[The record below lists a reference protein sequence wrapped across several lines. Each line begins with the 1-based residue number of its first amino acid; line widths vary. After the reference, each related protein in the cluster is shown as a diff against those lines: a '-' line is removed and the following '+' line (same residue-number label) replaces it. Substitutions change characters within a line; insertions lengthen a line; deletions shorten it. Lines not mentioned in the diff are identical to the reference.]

1 MIGKGVRLKCPRC
14 GVGALYGRPF
24 SMYERCAHCGLR
36 FEREQGYFVGAIYI
50 NYAATVLIAVP
61 GFFILD
67 VFTAMTI
74 HQQLALWIP
83 FGVVFPLVFFHHSR
97 SLWLV
102 LDHLLNPVKSVYSVP
117 TKKPPGLSS
126 SDNE

>member
-1 MIGKGVRLKCPRC
+1 MAIRILPLLLNGLRLKCPRC
-14 GVGALYGRPF
+14 GSGSLYEKPF
-24 SMYERCAHCGLR
+24 TMRRACVRCGLK

-67 VFTAMTI
+67 VFTGITI
-74 HQQLALWIP
+74 NQQLALWIP
-83 FGVVFPLVFFHHSR
+83 FTVIFPLIFFHHSR

-102 LDHLLNPVKSVYSVP
+102 LDHWLNPDKGLYP
-117 TKKPPGLSS
+117 LPPKNSR
-126 SDNE
+126 